1 MKTKKTTKT
10 ETRAALPGP
19 VKATSSAGGRLPPA
33 RPMANPAEW
42 RPAPLL
48 IAGTYEALKME
59 VYWRNLAASRQQ
71 AASAPPAAPTRKRR
85 EIVADLEEGSWIVI
99 ASNGRRERFD
109 ISGRKQWAI
118 IDKLIYAPEP
128 GWAELPRNWRA
139 LFKDEARGVPG
150 KAEAFA
156 GHIKAEG
163 RGRNG
168 TGRFR
173 LT

>member
-10 ETRAALPGP
+10 ETRTALPGP

-42 RPAPLL
+42 RPAPAVL
-48 IAGTYEALKME
+48 AGSYEALKTIQHSRM
-59 VYWRNLAASRQQ
+59 LAASRQQ

-85 EIVADLEEGSWIVI
+85 AIVTDLEEGRWIEI
-99 ASNGRRERFD
+99 TSDGKRERYSFQ
-109 ISGRKQWAI
+109 GRNQWEI
-118 IDKLIYAPEP
+118 VNLLIYAPEP
-128 GWAELPRNWRA
+128 GWIELPRNWRA
-139 LFKDEARGVPG
+139 LFDDAVRGTPG
-150 KAEAFA
+150 RAAAFA
-156 GHIKAEG
+156 KRIKAEG

>member
-10 ETRAALPGP
+10 ETRATSPGP
-19 VKATSSAGGRLPPA
+19 VKATSGAGGRLPPA
-33 RPMANPAEW
+33 QPMANPAEW
-42 RPAPLL
+42 RPAPLV
-48 IAGTYEALKME
+48 IAGTYEALKLE
-59 VYWRNLAASRQQ
+59 VYHRNLAASRQQ

-99 ASNGRRERFD
+99 ANGGRRERFD
-109 ISGRKQWAI
+109 ISGRKQWEI
-118 IDKLIYAPEP
+118 VDLLIYAPEP
-128 GWAELPRNWRA
+128 GWAKLPRNWRA
-139 LFKDEARGVPG
+139 LFKDEARDIPG

-156 GHIKAEG
+156 KRVEAKG

-168 TGRFR
+168 TGLFR